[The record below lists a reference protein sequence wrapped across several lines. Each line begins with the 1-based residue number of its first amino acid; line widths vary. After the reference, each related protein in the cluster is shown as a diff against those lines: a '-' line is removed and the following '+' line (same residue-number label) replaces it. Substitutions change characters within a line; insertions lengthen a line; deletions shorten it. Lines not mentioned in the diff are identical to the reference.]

1 MSEISIFFYSL
12 VLLPFRIDKQDKL
25 IVLDKAELQKRKQT
39 LLTDFE
45 QALACDLPDDD
56 YDFWKGK

>member
-1 MSEISIFFYSL
+1 MSKISIFFYARSSF
-12 VLLPFRIDKQDKL
+12 PFRIDKQDKL
-25 IVLDKAELQKRKQT
+25 IVLDKAELQKGKQM
-39 LLTDFE
+39 LSTDFE